1 MELAFPE
8 KPFKTHGGAH
18 VPHRKNT
25 AQMESAVM
33 PPPTQVII
41 PMQQH
46 VGAPC
51 TPLVKVGDE
60 VLVGQKIA
68 DSMAFVSAP
77 IHASVS
83 GKVRAVTQVM
93 LSGGQYEDLA
103 GGTAAKSGYAGI
115 VSSSSA
121 RIRTGWTGWRGVS
134 STCEIEGF
142 TR

>member
-8 KPFKTHGGAH
+8 KPFKNTWKF
-18 VPHRKNT
+18 VMPHT

-46 VGAPC
+46 GSPC
-51 TPLVKVGDE
+51 TPLVKVGMR

-83 GKVRAVTQVM
+83 GRVRAVTQVM
-93 LSGGQYEDLA
+93 PLGGQYVDALVIDSDGEI
-103 GGTAAKSGYAGI
+103 SI
-115 VSSSSA
+115 SSEVQPPKADTRESLLQA
-121 RIRTGWTGWRGVS
+121 VREPDWLDWVRG
-134 STCEIEGF
+134 F
-142 TR
+142 QHM

>member
-33 PPPTQVII
+33 PPPPQVII

-93 LSGGQYEDLA
+93 LSGGQYVDALA
-103 GGTAAKSGYAGI
+103 
-115 VSSSSA
+115 VSY
-121 RIRTGWTGWRGVS
+121 THLTLPTTDQV
-134 STCEIEGF
+134 
-142 TR
+142 